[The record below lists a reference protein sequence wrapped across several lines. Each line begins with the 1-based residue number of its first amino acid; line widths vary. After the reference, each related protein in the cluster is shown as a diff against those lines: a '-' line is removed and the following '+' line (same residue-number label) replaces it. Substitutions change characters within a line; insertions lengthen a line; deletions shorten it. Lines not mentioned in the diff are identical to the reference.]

1 MLMSLVC
8 FPSAECSAIKRSS
21 VPDRSMFICNVF
33 FPSLFTPGCE
43 TNNNFTSWKLTGPL
57 DVLSGIALTVEDGDF
72 DAPTDVKKI

>member
-1 MLMSLVC
+1 
-8 FPSAECSAIKRSS
+8 
-21 VPDRSMFICNVF
+21 MFICNVF